1 MKKIKYL
8 LIALALLLVLPFK
21 VYAAGG
27 ISLST
32 TSLSIEKGSSA
43 SFKVTANNAAG
54 RIDIAS
60 ANSSIATANKT
71 SVFLDKDSVTVTVTA
86 KEVGSTTINVALTDV
101 STYDEEE
108 KTGTLTVT
116 INVTEPKKEEP
127 APSNNTNNNT
137 NTNTNTNTNKN
148 NNNNNKTEEKKE
160 EPEVVEKELNEEPVI
175 SEAEKKYNKAL
186 DLVKKAEKTKQIE
199 DVNKAREAVEEL
211 EMSENKYKLLN
222 RLLTVM
228 FNIENNSGAE
238 KEETK
243 DGTKITT
250 NASGTSIS
258 WLFLSLVLLICLAIE
273 TLYIILFERR
283 KKEEQ
288 KDEIPNQQ

>member
-32 TSLSIEKGSSA
+32 TSLSIEKGKTA

-54 RIDIAS
+54 RIDLSS

-137 NTNTNTNTNKN
+137 NN
-148 NNNNNKTEEKKE
+148 NNNNNKNTNNNKKTEEKKE
-160 EPEVVEKELNEEPVI
+160 EPEVIEKELNEEPVI

-228 FNIENNSGAE
+228 FNIENNNKTE

-288 KDEIPNQQ
+288 KDEISIQQ

>member
-8 LIALALLLVLPFK
+8 LLALALLLVLPFK

-32 TSLSIEKGSSA
+32 TSLTIEKGKSA
-43 SFKVTANNAAG
+43 TFKVTANNAAG
-54 RIDIAS
+54 RIDISSSNAGIAS
-60 ANSSIATANKT
+60 VNKS

-86 KEVGSTTINVALTDV
+86 KEVGSTTINVVLTDV
-101 STYDEEE
+101 STFDEEE
-108 KTGTLTVT
+108 KTGTLTVS

-127 APSNNTNNNT
+127 APSNNTNT
-137 NTNTNTNTNKN
+137 NT
-148 NNNNNKTEEKKE
+148 NNNNNKKTTKTEEVKE
-160 EPEVVEKELNEEPVI
+160 EPVVVEKELNEEPVI
-175 SEAEKKYNKAL
+175 SEAEQKYNKAL

-211 EMSENKYKLLN
+211 EMSEAKYKLLN

-228 FNIENNSGAE
+228 FNIDNNV
-238 KEETK
+238 KEEIEEVK

-250 NASGTSIS
+250 SAKGTSIS
-258 WLFLSLVLLICLAIE
+258 WLFLSIVLLICLAIE
-273 TLYIILFERR
+273 TIYIILFERK
-283 KKEEQ
+283 KKEEEKAEVIVQ
-288 KDEIPNQQ
+288 

>member
-8 LIALALLLVLPFK
+8 LLALALLLVLPFK

-43 SFKVTANNAAG
+43 TFKVSANNAAG
-54 RIDIAS
+54 RIDISS
-60 ANSSIATANKT
+60 ANSGIANANKT
-71 SVFLDKDSVTVTVTA
+71 SEFLDNNSVTVTVTA
-86 KEVGSTTINVALTDV
+86 KEVGRTTINIVLTDV
-101 STYDEEE
+101 STFDEEE
-108 KTGTLTVT
+108 KTGTLTVS
-116 INVTEPKKEEP
+116 INVVEPKKEEP
-127 APSNNTNNNT
+127 KPSN
-137 NTNTNTNTNKN
+137 NTNTNTNKN
-148 NNNNNKTEEKKE
+148 NNTTNVEEKKE
-160 EPEVVEKELNEEPVI
+160 EPVVVEKELNEEPVI

-211 EMSENKYKLLN
+211 EMGEDKYNLLN

-228 FNIENNSGAE
+228 FNIDNNI
-238 KEETK
+238 KEEQEEIN
-243 DGTKITT
+243 DGTRITT
-250 NASGTSIS
+250 SASGTSVS
-258 WLFLSLVLLICLAIE
+258 WLFLSIVLLICLAIE

-283 KKEEQ
+283 KKEGE
-288 KDEIPNQQ
+288 KAEIITQ